1 MKQTKTSYSEIA
13 KWLRDNEHGTV
24 IASWMTHGT
33 NISCNIR
40 IKNYR
45 LEENKVSCILKGQK
59 QSIEISPYAIR
70 EAYID
75 DLSDFRVLHYENND
89 DITLGIIA

>member
-1 MKQTKTSYSEIA
+1 MKPTNYTEVTKWI
-13 KWLRDNEHGTV
+13 RDNEHGTI

-75 DLSDFRVLHYENND
+75 ERSDFRMIHYENGD